1 MNSKVVAIILV
12 VFLLSCAGPAPKKAE
27 EDAGTETASSAALVQ
42 PESGSDFDPD
52 EYAVYAVV
60 LDAIETVSVNTI
72 LLSRT
77 TIHRKWRGN
86 KEVSFDPSSTEGQGV
101 PSKKLGRGIPGLL
114 PETIEDYEGRNDESC
129 VLEDYFDTSV
139 RIVLLDEKAFHE
151 LKWKEILERYP
162 LAGGNRYRLS
172 RVGFN
177 EEKTQALVY
186 LDRYRN
192 AMDAQG
198 CHYFLVNEGGQ
209 WKIMAK
215 TVGWKS

>member
-1 MNSKVVAIILV
+1 MNSKAVVIVFVI
-12 VFLLSCAGPAPKKAE
+12 FLLSCAGPAPKKAE
-27 EDAGTETASSAALVQ
+27 EDAGTEPAAVAAPEQ
-42 PESGSDFDPD
+42 PELGSDFDPE

-77 TIHRKWRGN
+77 TIHRAWRGN
-86 KEVSFDPSSTEGQGV
+86 KEVSYDLASEKGDAA
-101 PSKKLGRGIPGLL
+101 PSKKLYRGIPGLL
-114 PETIEDYEGRNDESC
+114 PETIEDYEGRNDKSC
-129 VLEDYFDTSV
+129 VLEDRFDTRV
-139 RIVLLDEKAFHE
+139 RIALLDEKAFHE
-151 LKWKEILERYP
+151 LKWKEILEKYP

-172 RVGFN
+172 RAGFN

-209 WKIMAK
+209 WRIKAK